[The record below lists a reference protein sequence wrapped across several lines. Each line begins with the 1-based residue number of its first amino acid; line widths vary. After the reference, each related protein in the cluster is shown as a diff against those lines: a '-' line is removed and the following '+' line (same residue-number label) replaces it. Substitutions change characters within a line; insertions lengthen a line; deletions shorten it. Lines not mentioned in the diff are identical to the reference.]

1 MFLSRIQ
8 LNANLRDTMRA
19 LSSPKII
26 HNTIVTSFL
35 HSLDVDNE
43 RILWRVDYL
52 GEKCFLLVLSAQQPD
67 FKHIAERF
75 GYPRNEPQWE
85 TKNYDLLLNRIN
97 TGQVWRFRLRAN
109 PVRSS
114 SKEKDPISGRGKVFA
129 HVTTE
134 QQKQWLLSRAK
145 NCGFLLN
152 ENEFDVV
159 YTEWKKFNKGIDR
172 SHEVSLRVSDF
183 EGKLTI
189 ADVEIFKKVLLSGL
203 GRAKAYGCGMM
214 TIAGCESVC
223 HE

>member
-1 MFLSRIQ
+1 MLLSRIQ
-8 LNANLRDTMRA
+8 LNVNLRDTMRA

-26 HNTIVTSFL
+26 HNKVVTSFL
-35 HSLDVDNE
+35 RSPDASFE
-43 RILWRVDYL
+43 RTLWRVDYL
-52 GEKCFLLVLSAQQPD
+52 GEKCFLLVLSEQQPD
-67 FKHIAERF
+67 FKHIAEQF

-85 TKNYDLLLNRIN
+85 TKNYDLLLNRIGA
-97 TGQVWRFRLRAN
+97 GQVWRFRLRAN

-145 NCGFLLN
+145 NCGFLLD

-159 YTEWKKFNKGIDR
+159 YTEWKKFHKRID
-172 SHEVSLRVSDF
+172 SNNEVSLRISDF

-189 ADVEIFKKVLLSGL
+189 TDVELFKKALLTGI

-214 TIAGCESVC
+214 TIAGCEGVR